1 VPADRPLTG
10 QGLARLL
17 RFLRRHWRPTAA
29 FAAITYGPLVALVLL
44 LVFWPAPP
52 VAQPFTL
59 DDSTR
64 IYDRHGRLLYQ
75 VVLAREGTH
84 TYLPLEQMPES
95 LREATIA
102 VEDASFY
109 SNPGFDV
116 FAMARALA
124 QNLQAGEIVAG
135 GSTITQQLA
144 RNLYLS
150 PEERSSRSP
159 WRKVRETILAIRL
172 TRHLSKDEVLELYLN
187 QVYYGNL
194 AYGVEAAAGTYFG
207 KSARDLDLAE
217 ASLLAGLPQSPATC
231 DPLASFPAAK
241 ERQRTVLSLMEQRGY
256 ISQAEAQAAFEEPL
270 HFAEVIFPMEAP
282 HFVVFVRNLL
292 DRQLGPEALEQGGLR
307 VYTSL
312 DLDMQHAAED
322 IVRRHVASL
331 ADHDV
336 SNAALVALDPTTGQ
350 ILAMVGSAD
359 YFEEEIDG
367 AVNMALA
374 SRQPGSSLKPITYA
388 AALSGEYT
396 AATPIADVRTSFF
409 TRKGEQYV
417 PNNYDAQFHGL
428 VSLRYALG
436 SSLNVPAVRVMDE
449 IGVDTVLRLAHD
461 LGITTLD
468 DIGRYDLSVTL
479 GGGEVRLLD
488 LTGAYAAFAAGGVR
502 REPVAILRV
511 EDSSGHVLFE
521 WGQPSEERVLSP
533 QVAYLIT
540 DILSDNS
547 ARMLTFGEYS
557 PLRLSRPAAVKT
569 GTTTDFRD
577 NWTVGYTPDLVAGVW
592 VGNADNQPMHQ
603 VSGATGAAPVWRD
616 FMEEVLKDAPPEPF
630 SRPEGLVE
638 TEVCEP
644 TGLLPGP
651 WCLQPRRELFIAGSQ
666 PTTTE
671 TYYRALDVCAPT
683 GELASASCPPEE
695 VVERV
700 FVFPPPE
707 VIPWAREEGLPL
719 APSSLLLADGAGS
732 SLQDGLSAGNALQ
745 VMVVSP
751 EPGLVAEISG
761 EIPRE
766 HQALDIEAVAWGPS
780 APRAVELY
788 DNGALLA
795 SLREEP
801 YRVLWPLAEGTHRFT
816 AAAYDSEGN
825 RADSDVVEVRI
836 LP

>member
-1 VPADRPLTG
+1 MTADKPVTG
-10 QGLARLL
+10 QSLARLL
-17 RFLRRHWRPTAA
+17 RFLRSHWRLTVA
-29 FAAITYGPLVALVLL
+29 FIAVAYSPLIALL
-44 LVFWPAPP
+44 LLLIFWPAPSL
-52 VAQPFTL
+52 AQPFTL

-75 VVLAREGTH
+75 VVMAREGTH
-84 TYLPLEQMPES
+84 TYVPLEQIPES

-116 FAMARALA
+116 FAIGRALV
-124 QNLQAGEIVAG
+124 QNVQAGRIVAG

-144 RNLYLS
+144 RNLYFS
-150 PEERSSRSP
+150 PEERASHSP
-159 WRKVRETILAIRL
+159 WRKVRESILAFRL
-172 TRHLSKDEVLELYLN
+172 TRHVGKDKILELYLN

-194 AYGVEAAAGTYFG
+194 AYGVEAAAQTYFG

-217 ASLLAGLPQSPATC
+217 ASLLAGLPQSPAVY
-231 DPLASFPAAK
+231 DPLANLPAAK
-241 ERQRTVLSLMEQRGY
+241 QRQRTVLSLMERRDY
-256 ISQAEAQAAFEEPL
+256 ISQAEVQAAFEEPL
-270 HFAEVIFPMEAP
+270 RFAEAIFPMEAP
-282 HFVVFVRNLL
+282 HFVVYVRNLL
-292 DRQLGPEALEQGGLR
+292 DQQLGAEALEQGGLR

-312 DLDMQHAAED
+312 DLDMQHTAED
-322 IVRRHVASL
+322 IVQRHVASL

-350 ILAMVGSAD
+350 ILAMVGSAN
-359 YFEEEIDG
+359 YFAEDIDG

-374 SRQPGSSLKPITYA
+374 PRQPGSSIKPITYA
-388 AALSGEYT
+388 AALSRGYT
-396 AATPIADVRTSFF
+396 AATPIADVRASFF
-409 TRKGEQYV
+409 TRKGELYV
-417 PNNYDAQFHGL
+417 PNNYDAQFRGL

-449 IGVDTVLRLAHD
+449 IGVDMVLRLAHD

-468 DIGRYDLSVTL
+468 DIGRYDLSLTL

-488 LTGAYAAFAAGGVR
+488 LTAAYAAFASGGVR
-502 REPVAILRV
+502 REPVAVLRV
-511 EDSSGHVLFE
+511 EDSSGHVLYE
-521 WGQPSEERVLSP
+521 WEQPPEEHVLSA

-540 DILSDNS
+540 DILSDND

-557 PLRLSRPAAVKT
+557 PLRLSRPAAAKT
-569 GTTTDFRD
+569 GTTSDFRD
-577 NWTVGYTPDLVAGVW
+577 NWTIGYTPDLVGGVW
-592 VGNADNQPMHQ
+592 VGNADNRPMHQ
-603 VSGATGAAPVWRD
+603 VSGITGAGPIWHD
-616 FMEEVLKDAPPEPF
+616 FIEEALKDTLRQPF
-630 SRPEGLVE
+630 SPPEGLVE

-671 TYYRALDVCAPT
+671 TYYRALEVCAPT
-683 GELASASCPPEE
+683 GEPASAACPPEE

-707 VIPWAREEGLPL
+707 VVPWAREAGLPL
-719 APSSLLLADGAGS
+719 APSPLQLPDGADS
-732 SLQDGLSAGNALQ
+732 WPRDGMTAGNDLQ
-745 VMVVSP
+745 VRVVSP

-761 EIPRE
+761 EIPGE
-766 HQALDIEAVAWGPS
+766 HQALEIEAVVWGAT
-780 APRAVELY
+780 APRLVELY
-788 DNGALLA
+788 DDGTLLA
-795 SLREEP
+795 SLPDAP
-801 YRVLWPLAEGTHRFT
+801 YRILWPLAEGTHRFT
-816 AAAYDSEGN
+816 AVAYDGGGN
-825 RADSDVVEVRI
+825 RAASEMVEVRI

>member
-1 VPADRPLTG
+1 MS
-10 QGLARLL
+10 
-17 RFLRRHWRPTAA
+17 
-29 FAAITYGPLVALVLL
+29 ITYGPLIALL
-44 LVFWPAPP
+44 LLLLFWPAPS
-52 VAQPFTL
+52 VAHPFAL
-59 DDSTR
+59 EDSTR
-64 IYDRHGRLLYQ
+64 IYDRHGRLLYE

-84 TYLPLEQMPES
+84 TYVPLEQIPES

-109 SNPGFDV
+109 RNPGFDV
-116 FAMARALA
+116 VAISRALV

-135 GSTITQQLA
+135 GSTISQQLA
-144 RNLYLS
+144 RNLYFS
-150 PEERSSRSP
+150 REERSSHNP
-159 WRKVRETILAIRL
+159 WRKVRETLLAFRL
-172 TRHLSKDEVLELYLN
+172 TRHVSKDKILELYLN

-194 AYGVEAAAGTYFG
+194 AYGVEAAAQTYFG

-217 ASLLAGLPQSPATC
+217 ASLLAGLPQSPAAY
-231 DPLASFPAAK
+231 DPLASLPAAK
-241 ERQRTVLSLMEQRGY
+241 QRQRTVLSLMERRGY
-256 ISQAEAQAAFEEPL
+256 ISNAEAQAAFDEPL
-270 HFAEVIFPMEAP
+270 YFAEAIFPMEAP
-282 HFVVFVRNLL
+282 HFVVYVRNLL
-292 DRQLGPEALEQGGLR
+292 DRQLGAEALEQGGLR

-312 DLDMQHAAED
+312 DLDIQHMAEG
-322 IVRRHVASL
+322 IVQRHVDSL
-331 ADHDV
+331 TDHDV

-350 ILAMVGSAD
+350 ILAMVGSTN
-359 YFEEEIDG
+359 YFDEDIDG

-374 SRQPGSSLKPITYA
+374 PRQPGSSIKPITYA
-388 AALSGEYT
+388 AALSRGYT

-409 TRKGEQYV
+409 TRKGELYM
-417 PNNYDAQFHGL
+417 PDNYDAQFHGL

-461 LGITTLD
+461 LGISTLD
-468 DIGRYDLSVTL
+468 DIGRYDLSLTL

-488 LTGAYAAFAAGGVR
+488 LTAAYAAFASEGVR
-502 REPVAILRV
+502 REPAAILRV
-511 EDSSGHVLFE
+511 EDSSGHALYE
-521 WGQPSEERVLSP
+521 WEQPAEEHVLSP

-569 GTTTDFRD
+569 GTTSDFRD

-592 VGNADNQPMHQ
+592 VGNADNDPMHQ
-603 VSGATGAAPVWRD
+603 VSGVTGAGPIWHD
-616 FMEEVLKDAPPEPF
+616 FVEEVLKDAPGQPF
-630 SRPEGLVE
+630 PRPEGLVE

-651 WCLQPRRELFIAGSQ
+651 WCLQPRREMFIAGSE

-671 TYYRALDVCAPT
+671 TYYRALEVCAPT
-683 GELASASCPPEE
+683 GELASPSCPPWE
-695 VVERV
+695 VMERV
-700 FVFPPPE
+700 FVFPPPDI
-707 VIPWAREEGLPL
+707 IPWAREAGLPL
-719 APSSLLLADGAGS
+719 APSALASGDGMAS
-732 SLQDGLSAGNALQ
+732 SFQDGMASGSELQ
-745 VMVVSP
+745 VTIVSP

-766 HQALDIEAVAWGPS
+766 HQALQIEAVAWGAS
-780 APRAVELY
+780 APAVVELR

-795 SLREEP
+795 SLEHAP
-801 YRVLWPLAEGTHRFT
+801 YRILWSLAEGTHQFT
-816 AAAYDSEGN
+816 AVAYDGEGN
-825 RADSDVVEVRI
+825 RTTSEFVEVRI